1 MQKTAIAIA
10 LTSLFTMGSAFATT
24 NTFYNDEIF
33 TTEDKTLEAAS
44 VSGVL
49 LAAKK
54 PANPELV
61 TEIPKDTVTVSEGYQ
76 QNADNRKLTVKGSGS
91 ETLSIKLDGTGT
103 MAFRSYAGDL
113 TIENLDKI
121 SINGYTDNNVIYV
134 QAPKNGSYQ
143 YPGTLTIRNVGTLEI
158 GTIDKPMKNWAAV
171 HAAGG
176 TLDINVN
183 KFSVYGDGNAVW
195 IQQTTSKAANATI
208 EADVI
213 DLQTSGST
221 IGVAI
226 FGNGLE
232 PEENTASLSMT
243 ANTLSVVSKD
253 SSAVTSSDGYGGN
266 LYQGKTSISLTGTDS
281 VHIEGKTN
289 GVNVNRKNDDGVNKT
304 TVNIASEGL
313 VYISGGDNAV
323 NINGVNEKSDIVTS
337 IKAPT
342 IELDGNVT
350 LAGESAV
357 LGLEGSAT
365 INGTVSAA
373 NSTLKVDGEAI
384 FNDNADIGTLA
395 GSNAM
400 LTLGDVDSK
409 ILVGTNTAKKTT
421 LGATGQ
427 VNDALSGDVNALLTK
442 FEGEAK
448 KEGTSVSMAEG
459 DYAGATSA
467 TVGADGKATNVVA
480 QTNSVMSNVLD
491 LASAT
496 TLSLNRILMND
507 VRKRMGDLRESQG
520 THGVWARYDGGK
532 LSGSHGLENDFTT
545 IQAGIDTVPL
555 ADAPRF
561 GVAFAYTTSDA
572 DLRRGNAEMDAFS
585 LAFYGTK
592 AYDNGLFVDVIGRM
606 ATANTDVV
614 IDGNKKGSMDNVA
627 LSLSGE
633 LGWRFDLSNA
643 LYVEPQ
649 AELTYTYVDADT
661 LKLSNGNS
669 YKFDALNSMIGRAG
683 FAAGL
688 TLPNERGNVYVR
700 TSAVHEFMGDAT
712 VTGGT
717 GIVHE
722 MDGKDTWVEYGI
734 GANFNLTPTTYFW
747 GDLERTAGATL
758 DTDWRMTV
766 GVRHA
771 F

>member
-24 NTFYNDEIF
+24 NTFYSDEIF
-33 TTEDKTLEAAS
+33 STEDKTLEAAS
-44 VSGVL
+44 VSGDL

-54 PANPELV
+54 PADSELV
-61 TEIPKDTVTVSEGYQ
+61 TEIPKDTVTVSKGYQ
-76 QNADNRKLTVKGSGS
+76 QNAENRKLTVKGSGS
-91 ETLSIKLDGTGT
+91 ETLSIKLDGQGT

-121 SINGYTDNNVIYV
+121 SINGYTNNNVIYV

-158 GTIDKPMKNWAAV
+158 GTKEKPMENWAAV

-195 IQQTTSKAANATI
+195 IQQTTSKAAKATI

-226 FGNGLE
+226 FGDGLK
-232 PEENTASLSMT
+232 PEENSASLSMK

-289 GVNVNRKNDDGVNKT
+289 GVNVNRKHADGVNKT
-304 TVNIASEGL
+304 TVNIASEGM
-313 VYISGGDNAV
+313 VYISGGENAV

-357 LGLEGSAT
+357 LGLEGSTT
-365 INGTVSAA
+365 INGIVSAA

-395 GSNAM
+395 GSVAM

-409 ILVGTNTAKKTT
+409 ISVKKNSADKTT

-427 VNDALSGDVNALLTK
+427 VNDALSGDVNALLNK

-459 DYAGATSA
+459 DYAGATTA
-467 TVGADGKATNVVA
+467 TVGADGKATNVIA

-532 LSGSHGLENDFTT
+532 LSGSNGLENDFTT

-572 DLRRGNAEMDAFS
+572 DMRRGNAEMDAFS

-722 MDGKDTWVEYGI
+722 IDGKDTWIEYGI
-734 GANFNLTPTTYFW
+734 GANLNLTPTTYFW

-758 DTDWRMTV
+758 ETDWRMTV